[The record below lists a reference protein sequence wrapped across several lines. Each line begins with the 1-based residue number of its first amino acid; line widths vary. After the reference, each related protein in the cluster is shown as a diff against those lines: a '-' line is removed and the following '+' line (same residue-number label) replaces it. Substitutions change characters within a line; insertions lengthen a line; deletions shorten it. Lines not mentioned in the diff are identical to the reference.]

1 MGFSFWS
8 EGASTSTSLTDVI
21 LQARLL
27 ARVLGYL
34 HFSTNWRTLHVSSSL
49 PFQKEKM
56 EALDVTNR
64 IGPPFD
70 VVTRLKDSWESGH
83 LICVVPWLVEYLK
96 MTKRD
101 TITRSTGTL
110 KN

>member
-1 MGFSFWS
+1 
-8 EGASTSTSLTDVI
+8 
-21 LQARLL
+21 
-27 ARVLGYL
+27 
-34 HFSTNWRTLHVSSSL
+34 
-49 PFQKEKM
+49 M

-101 TITRSTGTL
+101 TITRSTGTFKIENENVVNCVTIL
-110 KN
+110 DCNYS